1 MPAAGRPDS
10 KYVRRVHYAPS
21 VGIGGLRITTRC
33 GKRVLQRYATR
44 HFADVT
50 CRTCLLILDIPPGD
64 LDGGAGDDDA
74 EDFLTL
80 VLRPKRS

>member
-1 MPAAGRPDS
+1 MPAAGNPQSR
-10 KYVRRVHYAPS
+10 YVRKMHYSQYVGVVSERV
-21 VGIGGLRITTRC
+21 TTRC
-33 GKRVLQRYATR
+33 GKRVLQCHATYKPEE
-44 HFADVT
+44 VT
-50 CRTCLLILDIPPGD
+50 CRTCLLILNIPPGE